1 MWPLRALLGADKF
14 RTRSRGWKPKP
25 GKIKQEGRPMVWI
38 SRILKVAQL
47 NKRYDKSFGTWESL
61 CQFWMFLW
69 KKQIISAMDK
79 LHSTIESLDKQAGP
93 SQWLSLA
100 SCKRLSPRSPPAAGV
115 LFLHVPSAL
124 QSSGLMPML
133 RPNLGLQSGLHE
145 EEQGAGWG
153 RRSVTAPESH
163 SSDRNCGKAI
173 ATNYGFFQTLPFS
186 PPVMSLLSKQH
197 HSSMARRGSVQRR
210 CDGTSSLL
218 GPGLRPT
225 KTKRRV

>member
-1 MWPLRALLGADKF
+1 MVVPMEETIHFNHGQIALNDRITGPTSWTIPVAFTCNLQ
-14 RTRSRGWKPKP
+14 
-25 GKIKQEGRPMVWI
+25 KIE
-38 SRILKVAQL
+38 L
-47 NKRYDKSFGTWESL
+47 
-61 CQFWMFLW
+61 
-69 KKQIISAMDK
+69 
-79 LHSTIESLDKQAGP
+79 
-93 SQWLSLA
+93 LSLVIF
-100 SCKRLSPRSPPAAGV
+100 KRSSPRSPPAAGV

-133 RPNLGLQSGLHE
+133 RPDLGLLSGLHK

-163 SSDRNCGKAI
+163 SFDRNCGKAI
-173 ATNYGFFQTLPFS
+173 ARNYCFFQTLPFS
-186 PPVMSLLSKQH
+186 PRVMSLLSKQH

-225 KTKRRV
+225 KTKCWV